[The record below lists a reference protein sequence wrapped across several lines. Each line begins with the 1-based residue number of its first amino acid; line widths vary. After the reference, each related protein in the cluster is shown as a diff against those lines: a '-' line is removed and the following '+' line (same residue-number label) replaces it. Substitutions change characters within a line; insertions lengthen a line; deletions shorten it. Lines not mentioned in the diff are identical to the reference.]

1 MRILILAVGSQGDV
15 APYTGLGARLRE
27 AGHGVAVAAA
37 ERFAPQ
43 VLAAG
48 LEFRVLPGDPRS
60 AAATEKGRRWQ
71 GGAGGAMSIGRYLS
85 MLAEESRELND
96 GMLAAARQGAD
107 LLLLS
112 GSALLGYQIAEGMGI
127 PSMGVFLQSIL
138 PTGAVPPLATAGR
151 SLGRLGN
158 RAVSEL
164 TGVAIGRLFDA
175 TTTELRR
182 KVGLPPKRP
191 AELRREWAERR
202 WPVLHG
208 FSPSVVPRPSDWREG
223 MEVTGFWWP
232 HVDPAWTPPRR
243 LTDFLA
249 AGPPPVY
256 VGFGSRNPGD
266 SARLNEVVRTALRMA
281 GVRGVVQAGWADL
294 SIEDSDVITIG
305 EAPHEWLF
313 PRTAAVVH
321 HCGAGTTAA
330 GLRAGVP
337 TVGVPVITD
346 QPFWAARVASLGAG
360 PKPVPY
366 RKLTARRLAE
376 AIRLALAEPA
386 HGRRARELAGRIAV
400 EDGAGR
406 ALAAIDRLPARTT

>member
-15 APYTGLGARLRE
+15 APYTGLGLRLRE
-27 AGHGVAVAAA
+27 AGHGVAIAAA

-43 VLAAG
+43 IRAAG
-48 LEFRVLPGDPRS
+48 LEFRALPGDPRD
-60 AAATEKGRRWQ
+60 AAATERGRRWQ
-71 GGAGGAMSIGRYLS
+71 GGAGGALSIGRYLS

-96 GMLAAARQGAD
+96 GMLAAAEQGTD
-107 LLLLS
+107 LMLLS

-127 PSMGVFLQSIL
+127 PSMGVLLQSIL
-138 PTGAVPPLATAGR
+138 PTGEIPPLAAAGR

-164 TGVAIGRLFDA
+164 TSVAIGRLFDS

-182 KVGLPPKRP
+182 KVGLPRKRP
-191 AELRREWAERR
+191 VELRREWTERK

-208 FSPSVVPRPSDWREG
+208 FSPSVVPRPSDWRAG

-232 HVDPAWTPPRR
+232 HVDPAWTPPQR
-243 LTDFLA
+243 LTDFLD

-266 SARLNEVVRTALRMA
+266 SARLNDVVRAALRMA

-294 SIEDSDVITIG
+294 SIEDDDVITIG

-313 PRTAAVVH
+313 PKMAAVVH

-337 TVGVPVITD
+337 TAGVPVITD
-346 QPFWAARVASLGAG
+346 QPFWAARIAQLGAG
-360 PKPVPY
+360 PEPVPY
-366 RKLTARRLAE
+366 RKLSAERLAS
-376 AIRLALAEPA
+376 AIRLALASPT
-386 HGRRARELAGRIAV
+386 HRLRARELSGRITV

-406 ALAAIDRLPARTT
+406 ALIEIDRLLTRT